1 LRASREPGRVVDVFQ
16 LDASVGTML
25 VLSTQFELKP
35 MDIVYVTS
43 APMSR
48 WNKVISQLLP
58 TINGLYLAEKAN
70 GG

>member
-1 LRASREPGRVVDVFQ
+1 
-16 LDASVGTML
+16 
-25 VLSTQFELKP
+25 
-35 MDIVYVTS
+35 
-43 APMSR
+43 MSR

>member
-1 LRASREPGRVVDVFQ
+1 
-16 LDASVGTML
+16 
-25 VLSTQFELKP
+25 